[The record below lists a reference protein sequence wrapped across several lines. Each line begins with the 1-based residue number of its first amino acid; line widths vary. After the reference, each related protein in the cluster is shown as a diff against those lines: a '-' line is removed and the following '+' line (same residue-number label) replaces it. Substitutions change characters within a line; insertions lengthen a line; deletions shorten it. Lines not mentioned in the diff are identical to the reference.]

1 MAMIPEISTVSTV
14 IFPVF
19 TIAWT
24 ALGIG
29 AGIVAN
35 LWGSSK
41 QSEAA
46 KKSRDID
53 AQRLKFEQDLTL
65 QLLEEGRPLRE
76 AQQLAATQA
85 INLLSGDVLREPGTS
100 PEFLRAEES
109 GTRRIMSNLA
119 QYGLVDS
126 SVTGEAVGEFS
137 SNLLAKDI
145 ASLTGERFRLAG
157 FGGDL
162 TGQGIGAAGLASGTS
177 GRLSTSTLTSG
188 VSQALPLGDLGELAF
203 SYGLNNLSSDG
214 GPSIGTGTYGGYTS
228 YGSISPTTGG
238 GGYSGPFDLTG
249 GR

>member
-1 MAMIPEISTVSTV
+1 MAMFHDVSMIIPAFGLVLEL
-14 IFPVF
+14 
-19 TIAWT
+19 A
-24 ALGIG
+24 AIG
-29 AGIVAN
+29 AGIITS

-41 QSEAA
+41 QSKAA
-46 KKSRDID
+46 KRAANI
-53 AQRLKFEQDLTL
+53 QQQQLKFEQDLTL

-76 AQQLAATQA
+76 AQQMAALTA
-85 INLLSGDVLREPGTS
+85 TELLSEDILREPGTS
-100 PEFLRAEES
+100 PEFLREEEA
-109 GTRRIMSNLA
+109 GTRRVMSNLA

-145 ASLTGERFRLAG
+145 SSLTGERFRLAG
-157 FGGDL
+157 LGGDL
-162 TGQGIGAAGLASGTS
+162 TGQGIGVAGLASGTS
-177 GRLSTSTLTSG
+177 GRLSSSTLTSG
-188 VSQALPLGDLGELAF
+188 ISQAMPLGDLGELAF
-203 SYGLNNLSSDG
+203 SYGLNNLSSGGG